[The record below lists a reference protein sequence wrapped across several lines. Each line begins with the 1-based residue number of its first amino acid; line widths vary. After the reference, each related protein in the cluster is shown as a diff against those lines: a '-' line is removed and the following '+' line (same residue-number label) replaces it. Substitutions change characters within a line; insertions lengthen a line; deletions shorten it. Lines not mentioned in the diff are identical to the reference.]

1 VLAGGTAYAANEWT
15 GANIVDGSL
24 TGADVFDNTV
34 SGADITNGSL
44 TGADVFDNTLGGADI
59 TNNSVASADVKD
71 DSLTNADIQNF
82 SLGNGDFLTG
92 SVDSRVATDNSLTGA
107 DVDESTLGTV
117 PASVL
122 GGLGRSQGTNSCDPE
137 SATFVNCNTSV
148 TLTLSRPARILV
160 IGSATARLETP
171 STTDEA
177 EGRCLLGTTSGA
189 VPGTTVFANV
199 SDVSGGVYRG
209 GQVSMAG
216 VTGVFPAGQHSFGVD
231 CNEQISGVRFD
242 DVMVTAVALS
252 DQ

>member
-1 VLAGGTAYAANEWT
+1 MLRKLRPRSIYDVMAAIGCLAAVVGGTAYAANT
-15 GANIVDGSL
+15 VGSSDIIDETIL
-24 TGADVFDNTV
+24 
-34 SGADITNGSL
+34 SADIKNGEVKS
-44 TGADVFDNTLGGADI
+44 VDI
-59 TNNSVASADVKD
+59 GNGEILSADVKD
-71 DSLTNADIQNF
+71 QSLTTFDVSTFLGADIVD
-82 SLGNGDFLTG
+82 GTVTGD
-92 SVDSRVATDNSLTGA
+92 
-107 DVDESTLGTV
+107 DVDESSLGTV
-117 PASVL
+117 PSSVQ

-148 TLTLSRPARILV
+148 TLTLSRPARVLV

-242 DVMVTAVALS
+242 DVMVTAIALS